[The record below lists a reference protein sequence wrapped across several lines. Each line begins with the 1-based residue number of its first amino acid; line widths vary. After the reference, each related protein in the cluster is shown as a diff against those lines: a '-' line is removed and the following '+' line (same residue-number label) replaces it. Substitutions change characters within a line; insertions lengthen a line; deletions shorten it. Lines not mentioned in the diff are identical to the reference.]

1 MPIIVRFDFSREI
14 GEGGGKGGEEM
25 ERLRKKPSEIG
36 TKLGAVLTGVV
47 QSSMPFHSSIDGWM
61 GVRMRACVAR
71 LKTFDKFDT
80 FQR

>member
-1 MPIIVRFDFSREI
+1 
-14 GEGGGKGGEEM
+14 M
-25 ERLRKKPSEIG
+25 ERLRKKPSENG

-80 FQR
+80 FRLVMNSSHTQAVLGELTSN